1 MTGRGWPPR
10 FLSPVSAESLARSRG
25 PEVVEFAEALCKIT
39 KDSVAGAAGQPM
51 VFRGWQHELTNHL
64 FARNADGGYQH
75 RMGLIGLPRKNG
87 KSAWLSALA
96 LEHLLFGPEGG
107 EIYSCAADREQ
118 AKIVFGTAKRM
129 VELEPELKDVLQPF
143 RDTIYNPATG
153 STYRALSAEAFTK
166 EGLSPT
172 LVAFDELHA
181 QPNRELFDVMSLAM
195 GARVSPM
202 LVAITTAGVKS
213 DSTGKDS
220 LCFSLYEYGK
230 KIASGEVVDPSFF
243 FAWWESEG
251 DHRDPATW
259 QGANPGYDDIVAADD
274 FTSALGRTLES
285 EFRTKRLNQ
294 WVSTSETWL
303 PAGTFEGC
311 EIDRQVAAG
320 ESVVLAF
327 DGSFNGDC
335 TAIVGVTVEEV
346 PHVFVVDMWEKP
358 DNAGADWQVPVVEVE
373 DAIRAAC
380 ARWQVE
386 EIACDPYRWAR
397 TFQVLE
403 DEGLPVVVFPQSAA
417 RMTPA
422 TARFSE
428 AILNQTLTHD
438 GDPRLV
444 RHVANAT
451 LRTDQRGSRL
461 AKESRNSTRR
471 IDLAVA
477 SVMGVERSAWWRS
490 NGTGNVMVHDIWN
503 EGDADA

>member
-1 MTGRGWPPR
+1 
-10 FLSPVSAESLARSRG
+10 
-25 PEVVEFAEALCKIT
+25 
-39 KDSVAGAAGQPM
+39 
-51 VFRGWQHELTNHL
+51 
-64 FARNADGGYQH
+64 
-75 RMGLIGLPRKNG
+75 
-87 KSAWLSALA
+87 
-96 LEHLLFGPEGG
+96 
-107 EIYSCAADREQ
+107 
-118 AKIVFGTAKRM
+118 
-129 VELEPELKDVLQPF
+129 
-143 RDTIYNPATG
+143 
-153 STYRALSAEAFTK
+153 
-166 EGLSPT
+166 
-172 LVAFDELHA
+172 
-181 QPNRELFDVMSLAM
+181 
-195 GARVSPM
+195 
-202 LVAITTAGVKS
+202 
-213 DSTGKDS
+213 
-220 LCFSLYEYGK
+220 
-230 KIASGEVVDPSFF
+230 
-243 FAWWESEG
+243 
-251 DHRDPATW
+251 
-259 QGANPGYDDIVAADD
+259 
-274 FTSALGRTLES
+274 
-285 EFRTKRLNQ
+285 LNQ